1 MEKLHTGDEKRGI
14 FLPNTAG
21 GQTPPSPK
29 NRLFN
34 LPRLWYNRI
43 GIFPKIRQ
51 KRQVLHGMYENMEEL
66 RQEVLQCQGCGLC
79 ATRHNVVFGVGAPGA
94 KIMLVGEGP
103 GENEDLQGEPFV
115 GRSGQLMDKMLEYAG
130 LSRKKN
136 IYIANMVKC
145 RPPQN
150 RDPAPDEIAACMG
163 WLRNQTAILRPAI
176 IVCIG
181 RVAAVSLIQKDFKV
195 TKQHGQFI
203 EKNGTLMM
211 GTFHP
216 AALLRNPV
224 SKPAAMEDLLGLAA
238 KAKELGLP
246 L

>member
-1 MEKLHTGDEKRGI
+1 
-14 FLPNTAG
+14 
-21 GQTPPSPK
+21 
-29 NRLFN
+29 
-34 LPRLWYNRI
+34 
-43 GIFPKIRQ
+43 
-51 KRQVLHGMYENMEEL
+51 MYEDLDQL
-66 RQEVLQCQGCGLC
+66 REEVLQCKNCGLC
-79 ATRHNVVFGVGAPGA
+79 ATRNNVVFGVGAPGA

-150 RDPAPDEIAACMG
+150 RDPAPGEIEACIG
-163 WLRNQTAILRPAI
+163 WLRNQAAI

-203 EKNGTLMM
+203 EKNGVLMM